1 MVRFEKELWKF
12 SEVRETRSVDETN
25 KLLSEG
31 WKLLE
36 ANASGGK
43 RVFILGWE
51 KTQGEKE
58 RLELDKEIEK
68 VLERKEGKIEDLKF
82 ESEEKEQERLRKEKL
97 KALVLGPVFLALGL
111 WLFFEILPKKLEV
124 FGVEYP
130 LLENVLLFASVV
142 LIIAGL
148 ANVLHFASRK
158 EEN

>member
-12 SEVRETRSVDETN
+12 SEVRETHSVDETN

-36 ANASGGK
+36 ANASSGK
-43 RVFILGWE
+43 RVFILGRE

-58 RLELDKEIEK
+58 RLELDAEIET
-68 VLERKEGKIEDLKF
+68 VLEGKIEGLKF
-82 ESEEKEQERLRKEKL
+82 ESAGKEQERLRREKL

-111 WLFFEILPKKLEV
+111 WLFFEILPGKLEV
-124 FGVEYP
+124 FGVEYS

-142 LIIAGL
+142 LIIAGF

-158 EEN
+158 E